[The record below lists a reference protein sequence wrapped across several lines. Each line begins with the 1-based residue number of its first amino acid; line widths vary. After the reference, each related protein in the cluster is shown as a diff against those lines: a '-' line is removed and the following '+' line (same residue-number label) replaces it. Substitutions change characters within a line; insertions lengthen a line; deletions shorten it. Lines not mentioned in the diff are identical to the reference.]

1 MSVSSSQSAAS
12 RNLKI
17 GIVGFGPFA
26 QFLAKTMIR
35 QGHILTATSRS
46 DYSELCANLGISFFR
61 DVNAFLEAEND
72 VILICTSILSLR
84 QVLNSMPLHHLKR
97 PTLFADVLSVK
108 EHPRDALLRVV
119 PEDSDVLCTH
129 PMFGPESGKDGWKGL
144 NFMFERV
151 RIRDEAICSSFLQIF
166 DSEGCR
172 MLEMSCEEHDKL
184 AARSQFLTHTIG
196 RTLAELDIQYTP
208 IDTKRFETLVQLK
221 EGTMKD
227 SFDLFSGLFLHNR
240 FAQQELQ
247 NLELALNKVKQKL
260 VEKMNEEQD
269 LNDSKDQEHSR

>member
-1 MSVSSSQSAAS
+1 MSISSSESAPS

-26 QFLAKTMIR
+26 QFLSKTMIK

-46 DYSELCANLGISFFR
+46 DYSELCAKLGISFFK
-61 DVNAFLEAEND
+61 DVIAFLEAEND
-72 VILICTSILSLR
+72 VILICTSIISLQ
-84 QVLNSMPLHHLKR
+84 QVLNSMPLQHLKR

-108 EHPRDALLRVV
+108 EHPRTELLRVV

-129 PMFGPESGKDGWKGL
+129 PMYGEESGKDGWKGL

-166 DSEGCR
+166 GSEGCR

-184 AARSQFLTHTIG
+184 AAKSQFLTHVIA
-196 RTLAELDIQYTP
+196 RTLVELDIQYTP
-208 IDTKRFETLVQLK
+208 IDTKRFESLVKLK
-221 EGTMKD
+221 EGNMNL
-227 SFDLFSGLFLHNR
+227 SFDLFSGLFVKNR

-247 NLELALNKVKQKL
+247 NIELAFNKVKQKL
-260 VEKMNEEQD
+260 IEKMNEDQD
-269 LNDSKDQEHSR
+269 

>member
-46 DYSELCANLGISFFR
+46 DYSELCASLGISFFR

-72 VILICTSILSLR
+72 VILICTSILSLQ

-108 EHPRDALLRVV
+108 EHPRNALLRVV